1 MLFSKIINIRTSPVI
16 IRLAWT
22 NRPNVHNS
30 AGKFSSGLSA
40 AGVSPRAYE
49 PVVAMAQN
57 SNIRTPIVC
66 VMGHVDHGKTS
77 LLDRIRGSSVVA
89 SEAGAITQ
97 HIGAT
102 IVPIEAIRKMS
113 GTMEKVPINIPGLL
127 FIDTPGHH
135 AFTTLRAR
143 GGALA
148 DMAILVVDI
157 TQGFQPQTI
166 EALQILRN
174 CKTPFVIAAT
184 KVDRIHGWRVSENET
199 FLSSFSRQ
207 NERVIGEVE
216 NKTYEIVGKLG
227 ELGFSADR
235 FDRVADFSRNLAI
248 VPISAHT
255 GEGIADLLLV
265 MIGLAQRYMGQ
276 ELQLTV
282 EGPGAGTVLEVK
294 EERGLGATLDVIL
307 YDGTLS
313 VGDEIAVARQ
323 NGVLVTK
330 VRSLLQPRPM
340 KEILIE
346 DRFERVKSVTAATG
360 IKVSAPQLEGVIA
373 GSPFFVIRGNRQEI
387 EERIRKEMQEIHVT
401 LADEGLVI
409 KADTIGALEALC
421 KELEAKEI
429 GVMRAEV
436 GPVSRH
442 DLIETETIKN
452 LYYRALLAFNT
463 PILPDAAEMIK
474 NPLYTQVKVFDANVI
489 YQLIDQYVAWRDEQK
504 RLLEQKK
511 FEHVIMPAKIRLLPD
526 CVFRQSNP
534 AVVGVRVLGGKLRSD
549 VDLIKPDGKKVGHL
563 KNIQLRGE
571 NIREAEAGLEVAIS
585 IEGATVG
592 RQIAV
597 GDDLL
602 VDIPERHVKVLER
615 EMMKTLN
622 IAAQEVLAEYT
633 AMRRKTEPFWGK

>member
-1 MLFSKIINIRTSPVI
+1 
-16 IRLAWT
+16 
-22 NRPNVHNS
+22 
-30 AGKFSSGLSA
+30 
-40 AGVSPRAYE
+40 
-49 PVVAMAQN
+49 MAQN
-57 SNIRTPIVC
+57 PDIRTPIVC

-77 LLDRIRGSSVVA
+77 LLDRIRGSSVVSA
-89 SEAGAITQ
+89 EAGAITQ

-102 IVPIEAIRKMS
+102 IVPIDAIRTMS
-113 GTMEKVPINIPGLL
+113 GTMERVPINIPGLL

-157 TQGFQPQTI
+157 TQGFQPQTV

-174 CKTPFVIAAT
+174 CRTPFVIAAT
-184 KVDRIHGWRVSENET
+184 KLDRVHGGRVVENDT
-199 FLSSFSRQ
+199 FVSSFARQ
-207 NERVIGEVE
+207 NDRVKSDVE
-216 NKTYEIVGKLG
+216 NKTYEIVGKLS
-227 ELGFSADR
+227 EMDFSADR
-235 FDRVADFSRNLAI
+235 FDRVADFARNLAI

-265 MIGLAQRYMGQ
+265 MIGLAQRYMEQ
-276 ELQLTV
+276 ELKLTV
-282 EGPGAGTVLEVK
+282 NGPGAGTVLEVK
-294 EERGLGATLDVIL
+294 EERGLGTTLDVIL

-313 VGDEIAVARQ
+313 VGDEIAVSKQ
-323 NGVLVTK
+323 DGILVTK
-330 VRSLLQPRPM
+330 VRSLLKPRPM

-346 DRFERVKSVTAATG
+346 DRFERVKSVAAASG

-373 GSPFFVIRGNRQEI
+373 GSPLFVIRNNRTEI
-387 EERIRKEMQEIHVT
+387 EERIRKEMQEIHVQ
-401 LADEGLVI
+401 LAEEGLVI

-442 DLIETETIKN
+442 DLIEAETIKN
-452 LYYRALLAFNT
+452 KYYRTLLAFNT

-474 NPLYTQVKVFDANVI
+474 NPLYTQVKVFSGNVI
-489 YQLIDQYVAWRDEQK
+489 YQLIDQFVAWRDEQK
-504 RLLEQKK
+504 RLADQKR
-511 FEHVIMPAKIRLLPD
+511 FEHVVMPAKIRLLPD
-526 CVFRQSNP
+526 CIFRQSNP

-549 VDLIKPDGKKVGHL
+549 VDLIKPDGKKIGHL
-563 KNIQLRGE
+563 KTMQLRSE
-571 NIREAEAGLEVAIS
+571 TIHEAEAGLEVAIS

-592 RQIAV
+592 RQINV
-597 GDDLL
+597 GDDFL

-622 IAAQEVLAEYT
+622 PAAQEVLLEYT
-633 AMRRKTEPFWGK
+633 TMRRKAEPFWGK

>member
-1 MLFSKIINIRTSPVI
+1 
-16 IRLAWT
+16 
-22 NRPNVHNS
+22 
-30 AGKFSSGLSA
+30 
-40 AGVSPRAYE
+40 
-49 PVVAMAQN
+49 MAQT

-207 NERVIGEVE
+207 NERVIGEIE

-276 ELQLTV
+276 ELMLSV

-307 YDGTLS
+307 YDGTLA
-313 VGDEIAVARQ
+313 VGDEIAVAKQ
-323 NGVLVTK
+323 NGVLITK
-330 VRSLLQPRPM
+330 VRSLLLPRPM
-340 KEILIE
+340 KEILVE

-373 GSPFFVIRGNRQEI
+373 GSPFFVIRGNREEI
-387 EERIRKEMQEIHVT
+387 EERIRKEMQEIHVK

-452 LYYRALLAFNT
+452 HYYRALLAFNT

-504 RLLEQKK
+504 RILEQKK
-511 FEHVIMPAKIRLLPD
+511 FEHIVMPAKIRLLPD

-549 VDLIKPDGKKVGHL
+549 IDLIKPDGKKVGHL
-563 KNIQLRGE
+563 KNIQLRSE

-622 IAAQEVLAEYT
+622 PAAQEVLAEYT
-633 AMRRKTEPFWGK
+633 VMRRKTEPFWGK